1 MCVSEAAFVLSVE
14 EDEAALVDLRGSTR
28 RVPLILI
35 TSAGE
40 KVVPG
45 DWLLVQTGLAVARIS
60 AAEAADYQTLRQQG
74 VDHV

>member
-1 MCVSEAAFVLSVE
+1 MCVSEAGLVLSVQA
-14 EDEAALVDLRGSTR
+14 DESALVDLRGAAR
-28 RVPLILI
+28 RVPLIVV

-40 KVVPG
+40 TVRPG

-60 AAEAADYQTLRQQG
+60 AAEAAEHNAFRAKG